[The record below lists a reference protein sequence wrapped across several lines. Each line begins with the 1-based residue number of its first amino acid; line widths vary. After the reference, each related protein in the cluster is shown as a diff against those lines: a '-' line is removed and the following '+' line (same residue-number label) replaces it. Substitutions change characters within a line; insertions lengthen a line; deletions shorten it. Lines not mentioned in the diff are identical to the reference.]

1 MEFNQSY
8 TSDTALNAGMSM
20 KLASIKADAEKF
32 GKAISAILDVDVL
45 IVDHNC
51 KVVSNTSRYFNRF
64 SFIHPGSVIG
74 KVIRTKEVVTVRER
88 NNYKQ
93 CHECPDYES
102 CEMVGFIGV
111 PIWYEN
117 AVVGA
122 ITLILPQHRVTQIFD
137 DEHNSIEFMQHMA
150 DLLSSK
156 IRNHDELDAVNVVR
170 YEREALI
177 DAVGEGIV
185 ETDDIGYITYCNRKF
200 MSFLGLEKDVTG
212 IPIWKL
218 IPHKLILDFWENRG
232 DISNR
237 PILLRMNHNVFYGL
251 LSCRMVN
258 VKNICSKVFFAFKP
272 FSNINMEIREMDY
285 QNRLISFQWEK
296 FWLFGQDVE
305 EQAKHLAVTDKIIL
319 LQGKSNMGVDIL
331 ANCIHRFSIRGANLL
346 LTVQCTPLYR
356 ELMDDL
362 IFGDFGK
369 LYLAHQSTIFFKD
382 IEKLPMYLQK
392 KLVRFM
398 YTGSLKNKTEQI
410 DIPLDVRMIFSTDE
424 NLEELVRQGR
434 FDEKLYYLIAG
445 NVIYMDKLH
454 KNKGHLHQIIQT
466 GIKFYC
472 KQLGKK
478 DIVFAPDVIEMLVQ
492 YHWSGGVEEVDYVLE
507 QLVTHCENTIQLED
521 LKRLD
526 LIHFEKVKSI
536 SEIEREKIAELLKSN
551 FNKDDIAVLLGVS
564 RATLYRKIKNYNL

>member
-1 MEFNQSY
+1 
-8 TSDTALNAGMSM
+8 M
-20 KLASIKADAEKF
+20 KLASIKSDAEKF
-32 GKAISAILDVDVL
+32 GQAISSILDVDVL

-51 KVVSNTSRYFNRF
+51 KVVSNTSRYFDRF
-64 SFIHPGSVIG
+64 SFIHPGSVIA
-74 KVIRTKEVVTVRER
+74 KVLKTKSVVTVRQR
-88 NNYKQ
+88 NNYEQ
-93 CHECPDYES
+93 CHECPDYEN

-117 AVVGA
+117 VVIGA
-122 ITLILPQHRVTQIFD
+122 ITLVLPQHRITQIFD

-156 IRNHDELDAVNVVR
+156 IRNHDELDAVNIVR

-200 MSFLGLEKDVTG
+200 MSFLGLETDVTG
-212 IPIWKL
+212 IPIWRL
-218 IPHKLILDFWENRG
+218 IPHKLILDFWENHG

-237 PILLRMNHNVFYGL
+237 PILLRMNQNVFYGL
-251 LSCRMVN
+251 LSCRVVN

-272 FSNINMEIREMDY
+272 FSNINMEIREIDY
-285 QNRLISFQWEK
+285 QNRLVSFQWEK

-305 EQAKHLAVTDKIIL
+305 EQAKRLAVTDQIIL
-319 LQGKSNMGVDIL
+319 LQGKTDMGVDIL
-331 ANCIHRFSIRGANLL
+331 ASCIHRFSVRGANLL
-346 LTVQCTPLYR
+346 QTVSCTRLYR
-356 ELMDDL
+356 ELTDDL

-382 IEKLPMYLQK
+382 IEQLPIYLQK
-392 KLVRFM
+392 KLVRFLCA
-398 YTGSLKNKTEQI
+398 GSLRNQTEQI
-410 DIPLDVRMIFSTDE
+410 DIPLDVRMLFSSSQD
-424 NLEELVRQGR
+424 LEELVRQGR
-434 FDEKLYYLIAG
+434 FDEKLYYLIAR
-445 NVIYMDKLH
+445 NMIHMDKLH
-454 KNKGHLHQIIQT
+454 KNKAHLRQIIRT
-466 GIKFYC
+466 GIKFYL
-472 KQLGKK
+472 KQSSKK
-478 DIVFAPDVIEMLVQ
+478 ELTFAPEVIETLAE
-492 YHWSGGVEEVDYVLE
+492 YHWSGGVEEVDYVLD
-507 QLVTHCENTIQLED
+507 QLVTHCEDRVQLED

-526 LIHFEKVKSI
+526 LIRFEKVKSI